1 MRRFLSFIGTVIVVL
16 SMVFGYVFYVRGN
29 LAKEDLEV
37 MTGLRD
43 ELKEENSSLKEEN
56 EKLKKELE
64 AKKKAEVKENTV
76 KKEETKT
83 EEVTCREPGARES
96 RISLQ
101 LLLQQLFDKATRCC
115 REEHQRTGDI
125 QRTRGLYPIVPRYG
139 ARMQQKS
146 PMVEMRQ

>member
-83 EEVTCREPGARES
+83 EEKTEEKSASKDVNP
-96 RISLQ
+96 L
-101 LLLQQLFDKATRCC
+101 DVKAAYVKRLKKM
-115 REEHQRTGDI
+115 EF
-125 QRTRGLYPIVPRYG
+125 
-139 ARMQQKS
+139 MN
-146 PMVEMRQ
+146 